1 MSFIDL
7 QGDVVWSEADITA
20 RTEALVHAEFS
31 VQEETILNRKV
42 TGTVLGQWQMTPQ
55 EQVDLLRYAAVCL
68 QAKQAGVEAR
78 ADNARLRQALAVEA
92 AQRRLASGAV
102 ADPALTRDQAQ
113 AVVDAAPADVQAL
126 VTARREASPD
136 ES

>member
-7 QGDVVWSEADITA
+7 QGAVVWSEADITA
-20 RTEALVHAEFS
+20 RTEAMVHAEFS

-55 EQVDLLRYAAVCL
+55 EQGDLMRYAAVCL
-68 QAKQAGVEAR
+68 QAKQAGVDAR

-92 AQRRLASGAV
+92 ALRQLAGAD
-102 ADPALTRDQAQ
+102 DPILTRDQAQ

-126 VTARREASPD
+126 VAARRDARPD

>member
-20 RTEALVHAEFS
+20 RTEAMVHAEFS

-55 EQVDLLRYAAVCL
+55 EQGDLMRYAAVCL
-68 QAKQAGVEAR
+68 QAKQAGAEAR
-78 ADNARLRQALAVEA
+78 ADNALLRQALAVEA
-92 AQRRLASGAV
+92 ALRRLAGS
-102 ADPALTRDQAQ
+102 DDSALTRDQAQ
-113 AVVDAAPADVQAL
+113 AVVDAAPAEVRDL
-126 VTARREASPD
+126 VAARRDARPD

>member
-7 QGDVVWSEADITA
+7 LGSIVWPDVDITA
-20 RTEALVHAEFS
+20 RTEAMVHAEFS

-42 TGTVLGQWQMTPQ
+42 TGAVLGQWQMTPS
-55 EQVDLLRYAAVCL
+55 EQGDLMRYAAVCL
-68 QAKQAGVEAR
+68 QAKQAGAEAR
-78 ADNARLRQALAVEA
+78 ADNDRLRQALAVEA
-92 AQRRLASGAV
+92 ALRRLAGAD
-102 ADPALTRDQAQ
+102 DPTLTRDQAQ
-113 AVVDAAPADVQAL
+113 AVVSAAPAEVQAL

>member
-7 QGDVVWSEADITA
+7 LGDVVWSEADITA

-42 TGTVLGQWQMTPQ
+42 TGAVLGQWQMTQQ
-55 EQVDLLRYAAVCL
+55 EQGDLLRYAAVCL
-68 QAKQAGVEAR
+68 QAKQAGVAAR
-78 ADNARLRQALAVEA
+78 ADNALLRQALAVEA
-92 AQRRLASGAV
+92 ALRRLAGS
-102 ADPALTRDQAQ
+102 DDSALTRDQAQ
-113 AVVDAAPADVQAL
+113 AVVDAAPAEVRDL
-126 VTARREASPD
+126 VAARRDARPD